1 MAVSCRDKIGF
12 ARVTIIMIYMSNAT
26 TILTLAIVLSIAIT
40 ILLSVVDAVR

>member
-1 MAVSCRDKIGF
+1 
-12 ARVTIIMIYMSNAT
+12 MIYMSNAT

>member
-12 ARVTIIMIYMSNAT
+12 ARITKEMIYMSNAT

-40 ILLSVVDAVR
+40 IVLSVVDAVR